1 MRPITYI
8 LLALLALMIGGK
20 IYFTVLRKKVRF
32 ICIRSEFLP
41 EGFLK
46 EICPQMRETD
56 LHIPDQET
64 LRTLSC
70 SENRFLEIA
79 EYADP
84 DAPNQAVLFIEDSN
98 IVLVSAGV
106 AARIVRGDKRLAR
119 KVARWTENIGG
130 AYVIIANFGLA
141 KYSNN

>member
-1 MRPITYI
+1 MRPITYV
-8 LLALLALMIGGK
+8 LLTLLALMIGGK
-20 IYFTVLRKKVRF
+20 FYFTMLRKKVRF

-64 LRTLSC
+64 LRTLTC
-70 SENRFLEIA
+70 SENLFLENA
-79 EYADP
+79 EYAEP

-106 AARIVRGDKRLAR
+106 AARIVRGDMRLAR
-119 KVARWTENIGG
+119 KVARWTETIGC

>member
-8 LLALLALMIGGK
+8 LLTLLALMIGGK

-56 LHIPDQET
+56 LPIPDQET
-64 LRTLSC
+64 LRALSC
-70 SENRFLEIA
+70 SENRFQEIA
-79 EYADP
+79 EYAAP

-119 KVARWTENIGG
+119 KVARWTENIGCT
-130 AYVIIANFGLA
+130 YVIIANFGLVENS
-141 KYSNN
+141 KN

>member
-20 IYFTVLRKKVRF
+20 VYFTVLRKKVRF

-41 EGFLK
+41 DGFLK
-46 EICPQMRETD
+46 EICPQMREAD
-56 LHIPDQET
+56 LPIPDQET

-70 SENRFLEIA
+70 SENRFQEIA

-98 IVLVSAGV
+98 IVLVSSGV
-106 AARIVRGDKRLAR
+106 VARIVRGDKRLAR